1 MTALCLILIPLL
13 SLFSQDQA
21 KIAEVNEH
29 FKLSMQKMN
38 GLREAKDYAAIV
50 TILNEELDYYESFPK
65 ELKQY
70 FSLVKSSVYY
80 DMACYLSLQDKKE
93 AAILALELA
102 SVHGYSDYAHMEE
115 DTDLDNIRQD
125 VAFTRIYNSLRERYD
140 YIGIL
145 KASPAYL
152 HDPQSDT
159 IERFVYQ
166 SSADSAL
173 NVVRSYFNLDS
184 IAGNG
189 DDISRIKNL
198 MYWVHDNIRHDG
210 GNGLA
215 PGGRNLINTYESAR
229 RNKCGYNCRALA
241 ICLTEALLAEGIPA
255 RYLTCMPKAWDTDQ
269 DCHVICV
276 AWSESLNKWIW
287 VDPSFAAFVSDENG
301 LLLHPGEVRY
311 RLQHDMPLV
320 LNEDANWNHESMQTK
335 EHYLE
340 YYMAKNLYI
349 IEANTV
355 NQADPEGPTQ
365 NRKGRFVALMPQGA
379 YFTNAHVFTSDDVW
393 FWQSPI
399 KN

>member
-152 HDPQSDT
+152 QDPQSDT

-166 SSADSAL
+166 SPADSAL

-215 PGGRNLINTYESAR
+215 SGGRNLINTYEAAK
-229 RNKCGYNCRALA
+229 RNNCGYNCRALA

-255 RYLTCMPKAWDTDQ
+255 RYLTCQSKAWNTDP

-276 AWSESLNKWIW
+276 AWSESLDKWIW
-287 VDPSFAAFVSDENG
+287 VDPSFAAFVTDENG

-335 EHYLE
+335 EYYLE

-349 IEANTV
+349 IEANTI
-355 NQADPEGPTQ
+355 NQSEPEGPTSHP
-365 NRKGRFVALMPQGA
+365 KGKFVALVPQNSD
-379 YFTNAHVFTSDDVW
+379 YSTQILTSDDVW